1 MTYLEPERLVL
12 QLQELLERRAT
23 LRAVLENAMADAL
36 TPREQGD
43 IRRVL
48 ASIDGEMAALKERL
62 ASLRS
67 GPAGGAGS

>member
-1 MTYLEPERLVL
+1 ML

-48 ASIDGEMAALKERL
+48 AAIDVEMAALKERL

-67 GPAGGAGS
+67 GPAGGSDS